1 LQIDNLQRIHIVG
14 PSSHTVPPQ
23 PRLIALAG
31 DEMRAALGLH
41 RNVAVLAASLF
52 GLALGEELWQA
63 YVPVYLTALGA
74 GGVIVGF
81 FGSLK
86 DLLDSVYQYPGGWLA
101 DRIGRRR
108 ALLFFT
114 SLATAG
120 YVVYA
125 IAPAW
130 PILFAGLFGVMAW
143 KSGAFPT
150 TFAIIGDS
158 LPRERR
164 AVAFGV
170 QSVLVRVPRVIGAPI
185 GGLLIAS
192 LGTVAGIRA
201 ALIVTIVLAAAVL
214 MVQRYGFRE
223 DVRPAPPHEYS
234 NVRSV
239 FRALPTSLKRLLTA
253 DCIVRIGEGI
263 AASFIVLFVTSTLH
277 YSASDYGVLYA
288 VQQAIAI
295 AFYLPAGRLA
305 EFTGRRPLVLLTFVF
320 FAVFPLAIRLAD
332 TFPALLVAFVIGGLK
347 EFGEPARKS
356 LIVDLAPDH
365 LRGRAVG
372 VYYGIRNL
380 LVVPAGVIGGLLWQR
395 SPTLPLEAAAVVGAI
410 GMLAFA
416 LSSLRETA
424 LPRPQ

>member
-1 LQIDNLQRIHIVG
+1 LASHLRIFTE
-14 PSSHTVPPQ
+14 SY
-23 PRLIALAG
+23 
-31 DEMRAALGLH
+31 RAALGLH

-63 YVPVYLTALGA
+63 YVPIYLTALGA
-74 GGVIVGF
+74 GGVVVGL

-86 DLLDSVYQYPGGWLA
+86 DLLDSAYQYPGGWLA

-108 ALLFFT
+108 ALLLFT
-114 SLATAG
+114 SLAMAG
-120 YVVYA
+120 YLVYA

-130 PILFAGLFGVMAW
+130 PIVFAGLFGVMAW

-150 TFAIIGDS
+150 TFAVIGDS

-192 LGTVAGIRA
+192 VGSVAGIRA
-201 ALIVTIVLAAAVL
+201 ALIVTIVLAAIVL
-214 MVQRYGFRE
+214 VVQWYGFRE
-223 DVRPAPPHEYS
+223 EIQPAPAQEYA
-234 NVRSV
+234 NVRAV

-263 AASFIVLFVTSTLH
+263 AASFIVLYVTSSLH

-288 VQQAIAI
+288 VQQTIAI
-295 AFYLPAGRLA
+295 LFYLPAGRLA
-305 EFTGRRPLVLLTFVF
+305 ALTGRRPLVLLTFVF
-320 FAVFPLAIRLAD
+320 FSAFPLAVRLAS

-380 LVVPAGVIGGLLWQR
+380 LVVPAGLVGGLLWQN
-395 SPTLPLEAAAVVGAI
+395 SPALPLEAAAVVGAI
-410 GMLAFA
+410 GTLAYA
-416 LSSLRETA
+416 MSSARETDSA
-424 LPRPQ
+424 VSR

>member
-1 LQIDNLQRIHIVG
+1 
-14 PSSHTVPPQ
+14 
-23 PRLIALAG
+23 
-31 DEMRAALGLH
+31 
-41 RNVAVLAASLF
+41 VLAASLF

-74 GGVIVGF
+74 SGLVVGL

-86 DLLDSVYQYPGGWLA
+86 DLLDSLYQYPGGWLA

-125 IAPAW
+125 VAAAW
-130 PILFAGLFGVMAW
+130 PIVVAGLLGVMAW

-150 TFAIIGDS
+150 TFAVIGDS

-192 LGTVAGIRA
+192 LGTVAGIRI
-201 ALIVTIVLAAAVL
+201 ALIVTVALALGVLT
-214 MVQRYGFRE
+214 VQWYGFQE
-223 DVRPAPPHEYS
+223 EMRPAPTGQDDAS
-234 NVRSV
+234 VRTV
-239 FRALPTSLKRLLTA
+239 FRALPSALKRLLTA

-263 AASFIVLFVTSTLH
+263 AASFIVLFVTTTRH
-277 YSASDYGVLYA
+277 HSASDYGVLYA

-295 AFYLPAGRLA
+295 LFYLPAGRLA

-320 FAVFPLAIRLAD
+320 FAAFPLAVRLAA
-332 TFPALLVAFVIGGLK
+332 TFPALVVAFVIGGLK

-380 LVVPAGVIGGLLWQR
+380 LVVPAGLIGGLLWQR
-395 SPTLPLEAAAVVGAI
+395 SPALPLEAAAVVGAI
-410 GMLAFA
+410 GTMAFA
-416 LSSLRETA
+416 ISSHRETV
-424 LPRPQ
+424 PGSR